1 MIEIIQRYRF
11 SKKVLCR
18 DNNPQ
23 IGISPD
29 GEIEFYLRNG
39 DGMSAEL
46 MVRLS
51 PIELKK
57 IRDVC
62 NKALEKIT
70 GQKITTNYH

>member
-1 MIEIIQRYRF
+1 MIEIIQRYRL

-18 DNNPQ
+18 DKDP
-23 IGISPD
+23 IVTISGD

-39 DGMSAEL
+39 DGRSAEL

-62 NKALEKIT
+62 NQALEKIT
-70 GQKITTNYH
+70 GQKIVTSYH